1 MSSNPINRRSFWGGL
16 ASLGVTAVLTLAVL
30 GGGRLTGAAH
40 AEQQDLPSPV
50 QSLVAGAPSRDPIA
64 LSLSGPDGHQL
75 ALESYRGKPF
85 LLHVWATWC
94 GPCKQELPKLN
105 GFLVKNP
112 NAPIV
117 PVAIAS
123 GDAAKVATFLTQGQ
137 DTAISAWVV
146 DKAAFKAWYHA
157 PSLEIPVTLLI
168 DEQGHVRA
176 ISDGGLDWGAADAA
190 TQLSKVLAH
199 VQ

>member
-16 ASLGVTAVLTLAVL
+16 LSLGVTAVLTLAVL

-40 AEQQDLPSPV
+40 AEQQDLPAPL
-50 QSLVAGAPSRDPIA
+50 QSLKLTAPSRDPVT
-64 LSLSGPDGHQL
+64 LVLSGPDGHQL

-94 GPCKQELPKLN
+94 GPCKQELPQLN
-105 GFLVKNP
+105 GFLAKHP
-112 NAPIV
+112 DAPIV
-117 PVAIAS
+117 PVAIDS
-123 GDAAKVATFLTQGQ
+123 GNVAKVAAFLAQ
-137 DTAISAWVV
+137 DKAISAWVV

-168 DEQGHVRA
+168 DGQGHVRA
-176 ISDGGLDWGAADAA
+176 QVNGGLDWGAADAE
-190 TQLSKVLAH
+190 QQFSKVLASAR
-199 VQ
+199 